1 MPSDRESVLRF
12 DLAVQKSHPLVYAAA
27 FLTALT
33 GHALGVFVLNMP
45 VSIAIAGLS
54 AICAVATYAL
64 FRRGIDRR
72 ILNPIWIGTDVFLV
86 TLGVYATGGS
96 ASPWFIWYLATAA
109 STAFAVGKRA
119 SYIVSVANAIA
130 YVAVLVFMGQA
141 TFVNDVL
148 LLAAARM
155 LFLFGASF
163 FFLAGIA
170 NLQQKRLVIRQL
182 ENEQARELAEL
193 TRLTEELKR
202 RGDELEDASRRIQE
216 ADRLKS
222 QFLANMSHELR
233 TPMNSII
240 GFSEILIERLQGTID
255 PKHVSFLRHILTSG
269 QHLLGIIN
277 DILDLSKIEAGKMEV
292 FAEKFD
298 VRPVIESVCTVMRGM
313 AKTKMPTFIIEA
325 DDALP
330 PIETDLAK
338 FKQILYNLLSN
349 AMKFSP
355 AGSPITIGAMHVDET
370 ITISVRDQG
379 IGIDPKNHEVIFEE
393 FRQIDG
399 SERRQF
405 GGTGL
410 GLALVRKFV
419 QLQGGWVR
427 VDSAPGNGSTF
438 SFTLPIHSRAAVVS
452 RVPDLAPSEQRA
464 ERVLVVEDDAH
475 AYDLIATALNSAGYL
490 SVRARHGDEAIR
502 LAREARPIAVT
513 LDLVLPGIDGWEV
526 LKTLKSDAATRDIP
540 VVIISRVDERD
551 LGVAL
556 GADDYFV
563 KPVDR
568 DRLLNRV
575 RQLTTSDQSRTRLL
589 LIDDDT
595 SLHELLDEELT
606 RLGYTIESAFN
617 GETGFA
623 AAKAN
628 TPDVIILD
636 LMMPGMSGFEVA
648 GLLKDHPSTARIPI
662 LVLTSKEISADDR
675 RELQSKVAA
684 CVQKGKSARDQL
696 VAEIRRLRS
705 SNLRPSA

>member
-12 DLAVQKSHPLVYAAA
+12 DLAVQKSHALVYTAA
-27 FLTALT
+27 FLTALA
-33 GHALGVFVLNMP
+33 GHALGVFALNIP
-45 VSIAIAGLS
+45 AAIAIGLISIA
-54 AICAVATYAL
+54 CAVALYAL
-64 FRRGIDRR
+64 FRSGVDRR
-72 ILNPIWIGTDVFLV
+72 ILNPIWIGSDILLV
-86 TLGVYATGGS
+86 TAGVFATGGS
-96 ASPWFIWYLATAA
+96 ASPWFIWYLCTAA
-109 STAFAVGKRA
+109 ATAFAVGKRA
-119 SYIVSVANAIA
+119 SYVVSVANAVA
-130 YVAVLVFMGQA
+130 YIGVLMAMGQA
-141 TFVNDVL
+141 SFVNSVM
-148 LLAAARM
+148 LLASTRM

-170 NLQQKRLVIRQL
+170 NLQQKHLLIREL
-182 ENEQARELAEL
+182 ESEQARELAEL
-193 TRLTEELKR
+193 TRLTAELQQ
-202 RGDELEDASRRIQE
+202 RGNELEDASRRIQE

-240 GFSEILIERLQGTID
+240 GFSEILIERLNDTID
-255 PKHVSFLRHILTSG
+255 PKHVSFLRHILTSA

-292 FAEKFD
+292 FAEQFEL
-298 VRPVIESVCTVMRGM
+298 RPVIESVCTVMRGM
-313 AKTKMPTFIIEA
+313 AKTKMPTFVIEA
-325 DDALP
+325 GAALP

-338 FKQILYNLLSN
+338 FKQILFNLLSN

-355 AGSPITIGAMHVDET
+355 AGSPITIRAMHVGDT
-370 ITISVRDQG
+370 ITISVRDEG
-379 IGIDPKNHEVIFEE
+379 IGIDPKNHDVIFEE

-399 SERRQF
+399 SARREF

-427 VDSAPGNGSTF
+427 VESDRGKGSTF

-452 RVPDLAPSEQRA
+452 RIPELVPSEQRA

-526 LKTLKSDAATRDIP
+526 LKTLKSDADTRDIP

-568 DRLLNRV
+568 DRLLSRV
-575 RQLTTSDQSRTRLL
+575 RQLTTSDQSKTRLL

-623 AAKAN
+623 AAKENA
-628 TPDVIILD
+628 PDVIILD

-648 GLLKDHPSTARIPI
+648 GLLKDNPSTARIPI

-675 RELQSKVAA
+675 KELQSKVAA

-696 VAEIRRLRS
+696 VAEIRRLRA
-705 SNLRPSA
+705 SA

>member
-12 DLAVQKSHPLVYAAA
+12 DLAVQKSHLLVYTAA
-27 FLTALT
+27 FLTALAA
-33 GHALGVFVLNMP
+33 HVLGVFVLNIP
-45 VSIAIAGLS
+45 LAIAIGIISVTS
-54 AICAVATYAL
+54 ATAIYML
-64 FRRGIDRR
+64 LRRGVSRR
-72 ILNPIWIGTDVFLV
+72 ILNPIWISTDVFLV

-96 ASPWFIWYLATAA
+96 ASPWFIWYLGTSA
-109 STAFAVGKRA
+109 STAFVVGKRA
-119 SYIVSVANAIA
+119 SYVVSVANAVA
-130 YVAVLVFMGQA
+130 YIGLLMAMGQA
-141 TFVNDVL
+141 SFVNSVM
-148 LLAAARM
+148 LLASTRM

-170 NLQQKRLVIRQL
+170 NLQQKHLLIREL
-182 ENEQARELAEL
+182 ESEQARELAEL
-193 TRLTEELKR
+193 TRLTAELQR
-202 RGDELEDASRRIQE
+202 RGNELEDASRRIQE

-240 GFSEILIERLQGTID
+240 GFSEILIERLNGAID

-292 FAEKFD
+292 YAEKFE

-313 AKTKMPTFIIEA
+313 AKTKMPTFVIEA
-325 DDALP
+325 DSTLP
-330 PIETDLAK
+330 AVETDLAK

-355 AGSPITIGAMHVDET
+355 AESPITIRTMHIGET
-370 ITISVRDQG
+370 ITISVRDGG
-379 IGIDPKNHEVIFEE
+379 IGIDPKNHDVIFEE

-399 SERRQF
+399 SARREF

-410 GLALVRKFV
+410 GLALVKKFV

-427 VDSAPGNGSTF
+427 VESDRGKGSTF

-452 RVPDLAPSEQRA
+452 RIPELVPSEQRA

-575 RQLTTSDQSRTRLL
+575 RQLTTSDQSKTRLL

-623 AAKAN
+623 AAKENA
-628 TPDVIILD
+628 PDVIILD
-636 LMMPGMSGFEVA
+636 LMMPGMSFEVA
-648 GLLKDHPSTARIPI
+648 GLLKNNPSTARIPI

-675 RELQSKVAA
+675 KELQSKVAA
-684 CVQKGKSARDQL
+684 CVQKGTSARDQL

-705 SNLRPSA
+705 ANAS

>member
-12 DLAVQKSHPLVYAAA
+12 DLAVQKSHVLAYTAA
-27 FLTALT
+27 FLTSLAGYALRVF
-33 GHALGVFVLNMP
+33 ALNIP
-45 VSIAIAGLS
+45 A
-54 AICAVATYAL
+54 AVAVWLISLACPAAMYAL
-64 FRRGIDRR
+64 FRRGVARE
-72 ILNPIWIGTDVFLV
+72 ILNPIWIGANLVFV
-86 TLGVYATGGS
+86 SICVYGTGGS
-96 ASPWFIWYLATAA
+96 GSPWFIWYLAGAA
-109 STAFAVGKRA
+109 ATAFAVGKRA
-119 SYIVSVANAIA
+119 SYIVSVLNAVA
-130 YVAVLVFMGQA
+130 YIAVLMAMGQA
-141 TFVNDVL
+141 WFVNNVL

-155 LFLFGASF
+155 VFLFGASF
-163 FFLAGIA
+163 FFLGGIA

-193 TRLTEELKR
+193 TRLTEELQR

-240 GFSEILIERLQGTID
+240 GFSEILIERLHSTID
-255 PKHVSFLRHILTSG
+255 PKHVVFLRHILTSG

-379 IGIDPKNHEVIFEE
+379 IGIDPKNHDVIFEE

-427 VDSAPGNGSTF
+427 VDSTPGNGSTF

-452 RVPDLAPSEQRA
+452 RVPDLVPSEQRA

-490 SVRARHGDEAIR
+490 SVRARHGDEALR

-575 RQLTTSDQSRTRLL
+575 RQLTTSDQSKTRLL

-696 VAEIRRLRS
+696 VAEIRRLR
-705 SNLRPSA
+705 RASA